1 MPDHRKAAGTIT
13 HAPDHLTLFVGDMM
27 VTVAP
32 RKAHEHR
39 SAQALGTPVANNNSL
54 PGTARRMSDEH
65 RAKIS
70 ASQKARWAARRE
82 SLCAS

>member
-27 VTVAP
+27 VVVTP
-32 RKAHEHR
+32 RKTHEPR
-39 SAQALGTPVANNNSL
+39 WAQALETPVANNNSL

-82 SLCAS
+82 SVRTS